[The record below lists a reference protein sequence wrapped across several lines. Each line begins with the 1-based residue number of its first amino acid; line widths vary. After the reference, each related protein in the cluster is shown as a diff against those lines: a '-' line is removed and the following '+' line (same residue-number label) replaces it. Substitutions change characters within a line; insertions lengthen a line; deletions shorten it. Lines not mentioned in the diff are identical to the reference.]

1 MFFVIIYLVIYLTN
15 IKFVV
20 NLRHFLVVP
29 RFVSSIFHYA
39 KEVVA
44 VVLSSRD
51 LVLAQR
57 IGLDGALAMH
67 VTRPDQ
73 GVCPLAA
80 CFVASLFIIDV
91 DTVDH

>member
-1 MFFVIIYLVIYLTN
+1 M
-15 IKFVV
+15 
-20 NLRHFLVVP
+20 VP